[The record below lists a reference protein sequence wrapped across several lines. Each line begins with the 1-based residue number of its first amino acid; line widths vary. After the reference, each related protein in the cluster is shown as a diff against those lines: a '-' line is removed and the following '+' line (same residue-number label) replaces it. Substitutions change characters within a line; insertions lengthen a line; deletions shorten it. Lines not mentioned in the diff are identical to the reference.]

1 MGVSLDLI
9 IRQPQTQGITVFEL
23 DAVSVISAR
32 LAVLIFIFVK
42 ACAVVKKI
50 EHAHAASDSIHAFGG
65 SVIDAVTVA
74 GIQEL
79 FAI

>member
-9 IRQPQTQGITVFEL
+9 IRQPQAQCITVFEL
-23 DAVSVISAR
+23 NAVSVISAR

-42 ACAVVKKI
+42 THTVIEKI

-65 SVIDAVTVA
+65 SVIDAVPVA
-74 GIQEL
+74 GI
-79 FAI
+79 

>member
-9 IRQPQTQGITVFEL
+9 IWQPQAQGITVFEL

-50 EHAHAASDSIHAFGG
+50 ERARC
-65 SVIDAVTVA
+65 VR
-74 GIQEL
+74 
-79 FAI
+79 

>member
-9 IRQPQTQGITVFEL
+9 IWQPQTQGITVFEL
-23 DAVSVISAR
+23 NAVSVISAR

-42 ACAVVKKI
+42 THTVIEKI
-50 EHAHAASDSIHAFGG
+50 EH
-65 SVIDAVTVA
+65 AVTVA

>member
-9 IRQPQTQGITVFEL
+9 IWQPQAQGIAVFEL
-23 DAVSVISAR
+23 NAVSVISAR

-42 ACAVVKKI
+42 THTVIEKI

-65 SVIDAVTVA
+65 
-74 GIQEL
+74 
-79 FAI
+79 